1 MKENNCHLFI
11 YLFILL
17 IKIVKSAA
25 YVAYHVFCIFV
36 QEKHKQELEDMR
48 KAGHEALTIIV
59 EEFKVNELPS

>member
-1 MKENNCHLFI
+1 MHFFMKLV
-11 YLFILL
+11 FILL
-17 IKIVKSAA
+17 IKIVMLGA
-25 YVAYHVFCIFV
+25 YVVDNVFRIFV

>member
-1 MKENNCHLFI
+1 MLYIIF
-11 YLFILL
+11 
-17 IKIVKSAA
+17 S
-25 YVAYHVFCIFV
+25 VFFV